1 MRPTCHDENV
11 ILINT
16 SDVLE
21 GKVKNHQ
28 KVKNTNIKGQFK
40 KTFRK
45 NDILYSEI
53 RPANKRYAFID
64 FDDTEQYIAS
74 TKLMVLRAKEQIVLP
89 RFLLAF
95 LSSKPIIAKLQQ
107 LAETRSGTFP
117 QITFSSEIAPL
128 PILVPDLKTQEH
140 IIDFLGC
147 LDDKIEVN
155 KKINDT
161 LEKIAL
167 AIFRYNFVDYIP
179 YGGSS
184 PSEWKKVSLNDVCV
198 KITDGSHYSP
208 KDSPGSPY
216 PMFSVKDM
224 EPYGF
229 NHSSCKHITRD
240 EFLKMER
247 NDCVPR
253 YNDILIAKDGSY
265 LKEIFICSKEKK
277 EAILSSIALFRPN
290 LEVVT
295 PEHLLF
301 FLKQPSIKK
310 DVGDNYVSGS
320 ALPRIVLKDFK
331 KYTFV
336 VPPLSEQLKIN
347 PLLNAIR
354 MQINANIDEI
364 NTLTQ
369 IRELL
374 LPRLISGELQLPS
387 EI

>member
-1 MRPTCHDENV
+1 MWDKYSVGDLCETISDTYHRHDENV

-28 KVKNTNIKGQFK
+28 KVKNINIKGQFK

-147 LDDKIEVN
+147 FDDKIEVN
-155 KKINDT
+155 NKIIKN
-161 LEKIAL
+161 LEKQLVCLFDEKCKTKGQLSSSVVQSLSDIATFTNGL
-167 AIFRYNFVDYIP
+167 AMQKFPPESDGQFLRVLKIKELRQGYLDESSDKCSTNIEEKFKVNDGDVIFSWSGSLMVDLWTGGVCGLNQHLFKVTSDLYPKWFVYM
-179 YGGSS
+179 
-184 PSEWKKVSLNDVCV
+184 WVKHHVSDFAAIAAAKATTMGHIKRGDLDKAQVVVPNDECMKTLT
-198 KITDGSHYSP
+198 KIFDPLLG
-208 KDSPGSPY
+208 
-216 PMFSVKDM
+216 
-224 EPYGF
+224 
-229 NHSSCKHITRD
+229 
-240 EFLKMER
+240 L
-247 NDCVPR
+247 
-253 YNDILIAKDGSY
+253 LIATKIQNKK
-265 LKEIFICSKEKK
+265 LSK
-277 EAILSSIALFRPN
+277 
-290 LEVVT
+290 
-295 PEHLLF
+295 
-301 FLKQPSIKK
+301 
-310 DVGDNYVSGS
+310 
-320 ALPRIVLKDFK
+320 
-331 KYTFV
+331 
-336 VPPLSEQLKIN
+336 
-347 PLLNAIR
+347 IR
-354 MQINANIDEI
+354 DM
-364 NTLTQ
+364 
-369 IRELL
+369 L
-374 LPRLISGELQLPS
+374 LPKLISGEIELKNQ
-387 EI
+387 

>member
-1 MRPTCHDENV
+1 MWDKYSVGDLCETISDTYHRHDENV

-128 PILVPDLKTQEH
+128 PILIPDLKTQEH

-147 LDDKIEVN
+147 FDDKIEVN
-155 KKINDT
+155 NKIIKNVTEQINLLFSYYTSKSGSSRVSLTEIIDVKGGGT
-161 LEKIAL
+161 PNTQTPEYWSGGIPFFTPKDANALFVTETDKTISKIGLENCNSRLYEKGTVFVTARGTVGKIAIAGKSMAMNQSCYAL
-167 AIFRYNFVDYIP
+167 IGDGIGQELVYFYAKSAI
-179 YGGSS
+179 SS
-184 PSEWKKVSLNDVCV
+184 LKNKANGAVFDAIV
-198 KITDGSHYSP
+198 
-208 KDSPGSPY
+208 
-216 PMFSVKDM
+216 
-224 EPYGF
+224 
-229 NHSSCKHITRD
+229 TRD
-240 EFLKMER
+240 FKSESIIRMASSLEADF
-247 NDCVPR
+247 
-253 YNDILIAKDGSY
+253 
-265 LKEIFICSKEKK
+265 EKK
-277 EAILSSIALFRPN
+277 AKLYF
-290 LEVVT
+290 
-295 PEHLLF
+295 
-301 FLKQPSIKK
+301 
-310 DVGDNYVSGS
+310 
-320 ALPRIVLKDFK
+320 
-331 KYTFV
+331 
-336 VPPLSEQLKIN
+336 
-347 PLLNAIR
+347 
-354 MQINANIDEI
+354 DEI
-364 NTLTQ
+364 LTLQ
-369 IRELL
+369 NQNMALNELRDSL
-374 LPRLISGELQLPS
+374 LPRLISGEIDLKNL
-387 EI
+387 

>member
-1 MRPTCHDENV
+1 MWDKYSVGDLCETISDTYHRHDENV

-147 LDDKIEVN
+147 FDDKIEVN
-155 KKINDT
+155 NKIIKNVTEQINLLFSYYTSKSGSSRVSLTEIIDVKGGGT
-161 LEKIAL
+161 PNTQTPEYWSGGIPFFTPKDANALFVTETDKTISKIGLENCNSRLYEKGTVFVTARGTVGKIAIAGKSMAMNQSCYAL
-167 AIFRYNFVDYIP
+167 IGDGIGQELVYFYAKSAI
-179 YGGSS
+179 SS
-184 PSEWKKVSLNDVCV
+184 LKNKANGAVFDAIV
-198 KITDGSHYSP
+198 
-208 KDSPGSPY
+208 
-216 PMFSVKDM
+216 
-224 EPYGF
+224 
-229 NHSSCKHITRD
+229 TRD
-240 EFLKMER
+240 FKSESIIRMASSLEADF
-247 NDCVPR
+247 
-253 YNDILIAKDGSY
+253 
-265 LKEIFICSKEKK
+265 EKK
-277 EAILSSIALFRPN
+277 AKLYF
-290 LEVVT
+290 
-295 PEHLLF
+295 
-301 FLKQPSIKK
+301 
-310 DVGDNYVSGS
+310 
-320 ALPRIVLKDFK
+320 
-331 KYTFV
+331 
-336 VPPLSEQLKIN
+336 
-347 PLLNAIR
+347 
-354 MQINANIDEI
+354 DEI
-364 NTLTQ
+364 LTLQ
-369 IRELL
+369 NQNMALNELRDSL
-374 LPRLISGELQLPS
+374 LPRLISGEIDLKNL
-387 EI
+387 

>member
-1 MRPTCHDENV
+1 MKINPGNARGLLVPQGDRPFSFV
-11 ILINT
+11 VY
-16 SDVLE
+16 S
-21 GKVKNHQ
+21 
-28 KVKNTNIKGQFK
+28 
-40 KTFRK
+40 
-45 NDILYSEI
+45 SEI
-53 RPANKRYAFID
+53 RD
-64 FDDTEQYIAS
+64 F
-74 TKLMVLRAKEQIVLP
+74 
-89 RFLLAF
+89 
-95 LSSKPIIAKLQQ
+95 
-107 LAETRSGTFP
+107 G
-117 QITFSSEIAPL
+117 
-128 PILVPDLKTQEH
+128 ILVPDLKTQEH
-140 IIDFLGC
+140 IVDFLGC
-147 LDDKIEVN
+147 FDDKIEVK

-265 LKEIFICSKEKK
+265 LKEIFIYSKEKK

-320 ALPRIVLKDFK
+320 ALPRIVLKDFRK
-331 KYTFV
+331 LFKNPCCQAEWNKN
-336 VPPLSEQLKIN
+336 VPFGFS
-347 PLLNAIR
+347 
-354 MQINANIDEI
+354 
-364 NTLTQ
+364 
-369 IRELL
+369 
-374 LPRLISGELQLPS
+374 
-387 EI
+387 